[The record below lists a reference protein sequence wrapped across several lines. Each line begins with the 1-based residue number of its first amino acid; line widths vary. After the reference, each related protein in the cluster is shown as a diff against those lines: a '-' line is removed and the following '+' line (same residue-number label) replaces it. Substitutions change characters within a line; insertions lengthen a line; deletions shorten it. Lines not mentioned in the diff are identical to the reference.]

1 MGRHSGVQRRGDP
14 GRRSALPAGA
24 GRAGVRTGR
33 PGQPRARGHDAGGR
47 LRRRGHGAAPR
58 ARPGHRLRGAGGGL
72 AGAAARAGDHPV
84 RRRPGRLRPGAE
96 RARLRRRPAA
106 GHQRL
111 RGDGDL
117 AQAGAPAGDR
127 GPLARRAVA
136 AGPAGA
142 ADRARRPGGA
152 ALRRRRAASGRGR
165 GGAADR
171 RGRRAGRR
179 RAVGRAR
186 RPLPGGH
193 HAGPGVPGA
202 GRVRAGRP
210 LDARRAGG
218 RNAARR
224 APGGAPVPAGRVGG
238 RPAASGALAGRAG
251 RAGAAR
257 AAPAPGGD
265 RPRPLE
271 GGRHPVGRARPA
283 ARCACYAARVMT
295 GAQRTRTKLVATLG
309 PASSDAAVIGAMVDA
324 GLDVAR
330 LNFSHGEPAEHRERL
345 SIARRAATE
354 CGASL
359 AVLADLQ
366 GPKIRVGV
374 LAGDGYPLPAGA
386 SCELIAGASSAP
398 PPAIP
403 VTYGQLAD
411 DLRPGDRVLL
421 DDGAIELEVRSVSG
435 RRVACVVRRGGTVR
449 SRKGVNLPG
458 VRVSAP
464 SLTAKDRKDL
474 VTAIGAG
481 VDYLALSFVRR
492 AGDVTGAKRAIAELG
507 ADVPLVAKLERPEAI
522 EHLDGILDAADAVMV
537 ARGDLGVE
545 LAVEKVPP
553 LQKEIIA
560 RANACGV
567 PVITATQ
574 MLESMVSSQ
583 RPTRAEASDVA
594 NAVFDGTDAVMLS
607 QETAIGAYPVEAVA
621 TMRRIAEEA
630 ESTPSLLHPPP
641 PPSGGPLDVA
651 STTCK
656 AAVQAAADLGARAIV
671 AFTETG
677 ATARYVSRF
686 RPRVPIVGLT
696 PHEATR
702 RRMAMY
708 WGVRALPPVD
718 PHLEMGEMVQQ
729 ADQRLRAAGVASEGD
744 LIVLVAGTPGLR
756 AATNRMIVHRL
767 GSADV
772 TQTSG

>member
-33 PGQPRARGHDAGGR
+33 AGQPRARGHDAGGR

-136 AGPAGA
+136 GLRLDA
-142 ADRARRPGGA
+142 AA
-152 ALRRRRAASGRGR
+152 AAPRIAE
-165 GGAADR
+165 
-171 RGRRAGRR
+171 
-179 RAVGRAR
+179 
-186 RPLPGGH
+186 
-193 HAGPGVPGA
+193 GA
-202 GRVRAGRP
+202 G
-210 LDARRAGG
+210 LDTDRLRY
-218 RNAARR
+218 
-224 APGGAPVPAGRVGG
+224 
-238 RPAASGALAGRAG
+238 ASLAICGALAGL
-251 RAGAAR
+251 AGAGLSVELAGHYQ
-257 AAPAPGGD
+257 AGI
-265 RPRPLE
+265 
-271 GGRHPVGRARPA
+271 
-283 ARCACYAARVMT
+283 
-295 GAQRTRTKLVATLG
+295 AQRTRTKLVATLG

-354 CGASL
+354 RGASL

-522 EHLDGILDAADAVMV
+522 EYLDGILHAADAVF
-537 ARGDLGVE
+537 
-545 LAVEKVPP
+545 P
-553 LQKEIIA
+553 
-560 RANACGV
+560 
-567 PVITATQ
+567 
-574 MLESMVSSQ
+574 
-583 RPTRAEASDVA
+583 
-594 NAVFDGTDAVMLS
+594 
-607 QETAIGAYPVEAVA
+607 
-621 TMRRIAEEA
+621 
-630 ESTPSLLHPPP
+630 
-641 PPSGGPLDVA
+641 
-651 STTCK
+651 
-656 AAVQAAADLGARAIV
+656 
-671 AFTETG
+671 
-677 ATARYVSRF
+677 
-686 RPRVPIVGLT
+686 
-696 PHEATR
+696 
-702 RRMAMY
+702 
-708 WGVRALPPVD
+708 
-718 PHLEMGEMVQQ
+718 
-729 ADQRLRAAGVASEGD
+729 
-744 LIVLVAGTPGLR
+744 
-756 AATNRMIVHRL
+756 
-767 GSADV
+767 
-772 TQTSG
+772 